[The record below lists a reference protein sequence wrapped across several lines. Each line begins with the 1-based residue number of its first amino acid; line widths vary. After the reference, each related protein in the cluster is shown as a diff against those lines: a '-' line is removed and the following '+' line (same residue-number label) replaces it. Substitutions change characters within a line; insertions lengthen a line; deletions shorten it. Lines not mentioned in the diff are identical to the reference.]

1 MFKGHLPKDV
11 RHGQPNPVG
20 LALKGRKRHQN
31 DYLHISDEMSG
42 DGVACLDGST
52 ASTKLQRRNVFG

>member
-42 DGVACLDGST
+42 DGVA
-52 ASTKLQRRNVFG
+52 LQNCSIYVTFITTF